1 MAAMVEM
8 TKVIAVMHK
17 PVIYYEQIIEIIAS
31 YVQDETN
38 RLFIDGMYVMAVDGK
53 IGMVYGN
60 CKRIYDFNMGIVI
73 TRCRA

>member
-1 MAAMVEM
+1 MAAMTEM
-8 TKVIAVMHK
+8 TKAVAVMHK
-17 PVIYYEQIIEIIAS
+17 PVIYYEQITEMITS
-31 YVQDETN
+31 HVQDEIN
-38 RLFIDGMYVMAVDGK
+38 RLFIDWMYVMAADGK